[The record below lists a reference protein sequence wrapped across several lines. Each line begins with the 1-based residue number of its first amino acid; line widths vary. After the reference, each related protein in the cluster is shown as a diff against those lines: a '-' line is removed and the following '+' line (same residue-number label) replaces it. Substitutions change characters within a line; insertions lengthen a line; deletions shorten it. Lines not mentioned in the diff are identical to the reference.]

1 MIIYF
6 QLPITTQYQPL
17 PMKMNVRR
25 SRRLNKLDKSTM
37 QMNPV
42 VNVNENAE
50 MDTNKKND

>member
-1 MIIYF
+1 MIVYF
-6 QLPITTQYQPL
+6 QLPISTQYQPL

-50 MDTNKKND
+50 MDANTKND

>member
-1 MIIYF
+1 
-6 QLPITTQYQPL
+6 
-17 PMKMNVRR
+17 MKMNVRR

-50 MDTNKKND
+50 MDTIQKND